1 MLKQLRPAIVM
12 IVAMTVITGLV
23 YPLGMTGIAQ
33 ALFPHQANGSLIEK
47 DGKVVGSELIGQA
60 FASDKYFHGRPSAA
74 GDGYDA
80 ASSSG
85 SNLGPANPKLIDGSR
100 RARIARGSGRQVSD
114 VNNLV
119 DRFFEA
125 RKMMQ
130 QFAKGGM
137 PGLPG
142 MPGMASGGKRGK
154 QKAAAKKGKGRRVS
168 GNPAKAAQQA
178 AAQKDRAA
186 AASANPFGNPNG
198 EEIDYE
204 KAAAALDLPKD
215 FSKYLK

>member
-33 ALFPHQANGSLIEK
+33 ALFPHQSNGSLIEK

-85 SNLGPANPKLIDGSR
+85 SNLGPANPKLIERIKADADSLKAQNPGQSVPMDLVTASGSGLDPHISPEAALFQVPR
-100 RARIARGSGRQVSD
+100 VAKARGMDEAKLRS
-114 VNNLV
+114 LV
-119 DRFFEA
+119 DGNVESRELGFMGEPVVNVLKLNLA
-125 RKMMQ
+125 
-130 QFAKGGM
+130 
-137 PGLPG
+137 LD
-142 MPGMASGGKRGK
+142 
-154 QKAAAKKGKGRRVS
+154 AAAKS
-168 GNPAKAAQQA
+168 
-178 AAQKDRAA
+178 
-186 AASANPFGNPNG
+186 
-198 EEIDYE
+198 
-204 KAAAALDLPKD
+204 
-215 FSKYLK
+215 